1 MRVVKELSINEI
13 RITVF
18 DWNEKFLIKYEIGP
32 MEQTYK
38 ISKWDIL
45 SEGDLETKIV
55 SEEIISAVETQFN
68 EMEKTLRKLAN

>member
-45 SEGDLETKIV
+45 SEGDLEIKIV